1 MTDRKWTQKIHHKN
15 RIKDDRKK
23 IEFTDL
29 ICAKYGK
36 HLSQPGCLHSF
47 VIGEY
52 KTTHTQYFFF
62 GNCKEIIRS
71 NIKIGL
77 RYIIIIHAP
86 KNKRIICSKTKQSL
100 LRVCLRSCL
109 KQRIQSASNKEIL
122 KHENPYKSTRFTKI
136 TYNFRRRLCR
146 WFLTSPKTPIA
157 YSISIYLHLVL
168 LRFP

>member
-1 MTDRKWTQKIHHKN
+1 MVNSSDTSMLLPIRFSFISNNVTDRWTQKIHHKN

-52 KTTHTQYFFF
+52 KTTHTHYFSF

-71 NIKIGL
+71 NVKIGL

-100 LRVCLRSCL
+100 LRVCLRSL
-109 KQRIQSASNKEIL
+109 FKATHPSRRPTK
-122 KHENPYKSTRFTKI
+122 RFWNTKTHI
-136 TYNFRRRLCR
+136 NLPVLRR
-146 WFLTSPKTPIA
+146 
-157 YSISIYLHLVL
+157 
-168 LRFP
+168 